1 MKKKKDKKASKP
13 NEKSG
18 KKEQKKAEEKIQ
30 ELEKMILTA
39 QETILNA
46 QQMIAQLKKENP
58 GLAKMETSPASSSVP
73 SLDSLQS
80 QQSQAVA
87 EDGQVVFG
95 TFDGQVMIGTDKKQY
110 PVPSN
115 YASKS
120 KLVEGDQMKLTI
132 TPDGKF
138 VYKQVGPI
146 DRKYLIGVVKKDP
159 AGNFLISANGK
170 DYRVLP
176 AAATY
181 FKIEPGDEVTIVVP
195 RLKESVW
202 AAIENVVTKAGNFT
216 THFSQSTS
224 SVPFPDKSS
233 MAFDQANQIIDEK
246 QFSEEEEKEEDSSS
260 APSAIEKLK
269 KEIELERKMA
279 TKGKDLEDEWLP
291 DIEKLKKEASYPA
304 KDWDEE
310 NFPDA

>member
-1 MKKKKDKKASKP
+1 
-13 NEKSG
+13 
-18 KKEQKKAEEKIQ
+18 
-30 ELEKMILTA
+30 MILTA

-202 AAIENVVTKAGNFT
+202 AAIENIVTKAGNLT
-216 THFSQSTS
+216 THFPQNTS
-224 SVPFPDKSS
+224 GITPPQDNIP
-233 MAFDQANQIIDEK
+233 MELDQTNQIANEE
-246 QFSEEEEKEEDSSS
+246 QFPQEEENSSS

-269 KEIELERKMA
+269 KEIELERKLA
-279 TKGKDLEDEWLP
+279 AKGKDIEDEWLP

-304 KDWDEE
+304 KDWEEE

>member
-1 MKKKKDKKASKP
+1 MKKKKDKKKTLLSK
-13 NEKSG
+13 ETLD
-18 KKEQKKAEEKIQ
+18 KKPEEKIQ
-30 ELEKMILTA
+30 ELERMILTA
-39 QETILNA
+39 QETILSA

-58 GLAKMETSPASSSVP
+58 ELINTETSSIRTNPSFGSVQSSITS
-73 SLDSLQS
+73 
-80 QQSQAVA
+80 
-87 EDGQVVFG
+87 EDGQIIFG

-138 VYKQVGPI
+138 VYKQVGPV
-146 DRKYLIGVVKKDP
+146 DRKYLIGTVKKDP
-159 AGNFLISANGK
+159 AGNFIISADGK
-170 DYRVLP
+170 NYRVLP

-181 FKIEPGDEVTIVVP
+181 FKIEPEDEVTIVVP

-202 AAIENVVTKAGNFT
+202 AAIENVVTKAKTIF
-216 THFSQSTS
+216 
-224 SVPFPDKSS
+224 SVPQNISHSFI
-233 MAFDQANQIIDEK
+233 QENK
-246 QFSEEEEKEEDSSS
+246 QSVSEEFLNKKQQLKEEELEEPEEDFPS

-269 KEIELERKMA
+269 KEIELERKLAA
-279 TKGKDLEDEWLP
+279 TGKDIENEWLP

-304 KDWDEE
+304 KDWQEE
-310 NFPDA
+310 DFPNI